1 MMSSVKTTL
10 PDGYYICQ
18 LRPEHLPW
26 VQAIVAHTMSFDSPV
41 WSRVD
46 YPDGGPTQRA
56 YDMYH
61 AMETSSLRSIKSG
74 LSYGVFWAGHRPKS
88 SSEIPDHAKSVNTDT
103 DNSSISTLHWDF
115 TNPHATRAQLLEQM
129 DFPLVSIAM
138 SKDAA
143 ESSTTLNPLLHST
156 SPSSSSAT
164 TTNHKPWAA
173 IVDGHRD
180 ISDTL
185 KALDPRAP
193 SLYSPT
199 VKGLVARRSGT
210 HTRGDHANRGLA
222 KALAHFIMRK
232 VLREL
237 GYQAILIHAGGEGL
251 NRVWLNPPPGEG
263 FHAEEVSKFDTK
275 GYVRDGDGKKVFGDA
290 EVVSKRIWVT
300 WEGNNEV

>member
-1 MMSSVKTTL
+1 MTPHMMSSTTTAL
-10 PDGYYICQ
+10 PDGYYIAQ
-18 LRPEHLPW
+18 LRAEHLPW

-41 WSRVD
+41 WSRVH

-61 AMETSSLRSIKSG
+61 AMETSSLQSIKSG
-74 LSYGVFWAGHRPKS
+74 LSYGVFWAEHRPKS
-88 SSEIPDHAKSVNTDT
+88 SPATPDQAESANTET
-103 DNSSISTLHWDF
+103 DNSSTGALHWDF
-115 TNPHATRAQLLEQM
+115 TNPHATRGQLLEQM

-143 ESSTTLNPLLHST
+143 ESSSTTVNPL
-156 SPSSSSAT
+156 SST
-164 TTNHKPWAA
+164 TTTTTHKPWAA

-185 KALDPRAP
+185 KALDPRRP
-193 SLYSPT
+193 SLYSPAS
-199 VKGLVARRSGT
+199 KGLVARRSGT

-222 KALAHFIMRK
+222 KALAHFIMHK

-251 NRVWLNPPPGEG
+251 NRVWLNPPAGEG
-263 FHAEEVSKFDTK
+263 FRAEEVSKFDTK
-275 GYVRDGDGKKVFGDA
+275 GYVREADGKRVFGDA

-300 WEGNNEV
+300 LEGNDKV

>member
-1 MMSSVKTTL
+1 MSSTTTAL
-10 PDGYYICQ
+10 PDGYYIAQ
-18 LRPEHLPW
+18 LRAEHLPW

-61 AMETSSLRSIKSG
+61 AMETSSLQSIKSE
-74 LSYGVFWAGHRPKS
+74 LSYGVFWAGHRP
-88 SSEIPDHAKSVNTDT
+88 
-103 DNSSISTLHWDF
+103 NSTGTLHWDF

-138 SKDAA
+138 SKDVA
-143 ESSTTLNPLLHST
+143 ESSSTTVNPL
-156 SPSSSSAT
+156 PSST
-164 TTNHKPWAA
+164 TITTHKPWAA

-185 KALDPRAP
+185 KALDPRRP

-199 VKGLVARRSGT
+199 AKGLVARRSGT

-222 KALAHFIMRK
+222 KALAHFIMHR
-232 VLREL
+232 VLCEL

-251 NRVWLNPPPGEG
+251 NRVWLNPPAGEG
-263 FHAEEVSKFDTK
+263 FRAEEVSKFDTK
-275 GYVRDGDGKKVFGDA
+275 GYVREADGKRVFGDA

-300 WEGNNEV
+300 WEGNN